1 MVPLNIL
8 HVLRTPVGGLFRHVL
23 DLARGQIA
31 RGHRVGIIADR
42 DSGGPAA
49 DAALAAIAPS
59 LALALSRTP
68 MRRAP
73 GPWDLPAL
81 LHVMRRIRQTQ
92 ADVVHGHGAKG
103 GAFVRLAPNTG
114 GAIRVYTPHGGSL
127 HYDPASLSGRLFFGT
142 EKLLSARGDLCVF
155 ESAYSA
161 GIFRKKV
168 GAPKSL
174 TRVVHNGVSET
185 EFARVE
191 AAANATDLLFIG
203 ELRLLKG
210 VDVLIAA
217 IARLRERGRAVSAT
231 IVGAGSDRRHF
242 EADVARSGLTD
253 LVRFSGAMPARQ
265 AFALGRVLVV
275 PSRAESLPYI
285 VLEAAAAGKPQIAT
299 SVGGI
304 PEIFGGHSS
313 RLVPPDDPDALAR
326 AIAHALDHP
335 AETAQLATSLR
346 GRVAQSFTIDGMV
359 EGVLAGYAEA
369 IAAKRRPIGEFRQ
382 FAPLR

>member
-1 MVPLNIL
+1 MIPLNIL

-31 RGHRVGIIADR
+31 RGHRVGIVADR

-49 DAALAAIAPS
+49 DSALAEIVPS
-59 LALALSRTP
+59 LALGLSRTP

-81 LHVMRRIRQTQ
+81 LHVMRLIRETQ

-103 GAFVRLAPNTG
+103 GAFVRLAPKTG
-114 GAIRVYTPHGGSL
+114 RAIRVYTPHGGTL
-127 HYDPASLSGRLFFGT
+127 HYDPTTLSGRLFLGT
-142 EKLLSARGDLCVF
+142 EKLLMPRGDLYVF

-168 GAPKSL
+168 ATPKSL
-174 TRVVHNGVSET
+174 ARVVHNGLSEA
-185 EFARVE
+185 EFSPIDLRPD
-191 AAANATDLLFIG
+191 ATDLLFIG

-210 VDVLIAA
+210 VDVLISA
-217 IARLRERGRAVSAT
+217 IAQLRNRGRAISAT
-231 IVGAGSDRRHF
+231 IVGAGPDRPQF
-242 EADVARSGLTD
+242 EADAGRYDVSD
-253 LVRFSGAMPARQ
+253 LVRFAGAMPARQ

-304 PEIFGGHSS
+304 PEIFGSQAG
-313 RLVPPDDPDALAR
+313 RLVPPDDAGALAR
-326 AIAHALDHP
+326 AILPTLDQRT
-335 AETAQLATSLR
+335 ETEQAAASLR
-346 GRVAQSFTIDGMV
+346 MRVHNSFTIDSMV
-359 EGVLAGYAEA
+359 NGVLAAYAEVL
-369 IAAKRRPIGEFRQ
+369 AAKARPAATLKHFP
-382 FAPLR
+382 ALR